1 MKKLIVLLL
10 GFIFIGNVWTLE
22 IESGAFLNQ
31 GYIPAKYSCDS
42 SDISPDISWKDV
54 PFGTK
59 SFALICDDPDAPFKT
74 WVHWVIFN
82 IPAEKRQLPENTP
95 KESVLSEGAVQ
106 AVNDFGKIG
115 YAGPCPPQGK
125 SHRYFFKL
133 YALDGILSFS
143 SDKEITKNDVLTAMQ
158 GHILAEAKIMG
169 IYER

>member
-1 MKKLIVLLL
+1 MIKLI
-10 GFIFIGNVWTLE
+10 GIIFFLSLSLNVWPLTIKSNNFE
-22 IESGAFLNQ
+22 DGA
-31 GYIPAKYSCDS
+31 YIPAKYCCDS
-42 SDISPDISWKDV
+42 SDISPEISWKDV
-54 PFGTK
+54 PLGTK

-82 IPAEKRQLPENTP
+82 IPAEKRQLSENMP
-95 KESVLSEGAVQ
+95 KESVLSEVAVQ

-115 YAGPCPPQGK
+115 YFGPCPPQGQ

-133 YALDGILSFS
+133 YALDIILSFS